1 MMSNCIITATI
12 FLGIIGQAD
21 YSKLQE
27 IKPTQFAKAPG
38 YSEGPTWK
46 NGELFFCSGSLLRVS
61 KEGKVEKFLDINP
74 AGTVLNAKGH
84 LIICDNK
91 HKAILDYAPDGSL
104 NVLADSYENKPLNSL
119 NDLTLDAKGNIYWT
133 DPSGSSLQKPVG
145 NIFRLSP
152 KGEVTKIATGL
163 AFPNGLDVDPQSKFL
178 YLIESQSKK
187 ILRYLIPEEGKPFAE
202 PELFYDLGGSGGDGC
217 AFDNNGNLWV
227 ADFQR
232 PETKQGRI
240 LVLSPEKKVLGHVD
254 IPAQVVSNIAFGGP
268 NHDEIF
274 CSTGGPNGIFHAKVG
289 IQGFK
294 GHPGVENKSLKKIPI
309 SPEGT
314 ASIIHPRKFGVP
326 GGVGTTRGWYIWKSF
341 DPETMTATVTRD
353 SSDEIIK
360 TRVLPW
366 ATTYRY
372 LAYGASPA
380 DLLPGERVNLFFNAD
395 ENHPRGYLVH
405 YQDELCQMKG
415 HNHIWEITEDAVD
428 GKTFKARVI
437 ADKKPLDKNIAE
449 FIISPECKKWKA
461 GKLIDTLSM
470 KKGDTFYLTWC
481 MKEKQKVVMQIVD
494 EASLEEIK
502 SRQLALIN
510 SRLAKDG
517 LEGYIDTVDGKKVLF
532 TVYATFWSQANQ
544 LKPGQMV
551 QILSPS
557 EKGKAPQII
566 VLKVVSQKNRGTYGS
581 GFNEVTLE
589 TTKDSDSVILSK
601 FENIQGT
608 HLVPLLKAE

>member
-1 MMSNCIITATI
+1 MISNYILTAFV

-27 IKPTQFAKAPG
+27 IKPTQYAKAPG
-38 YSEGPTWK
+38 YSEGPTWR
-46 NGELFFCSGSLLRVS
+46 NGELFFCSGSLLRVN

-84 LIICDNK
+84 LLICDNK

-104 NVLADSYENKPLNSL
+104 NVLADSFENKPLNSL

-145 NIFRLSP
+145 NIFRLTP

-187 ILRYLIPEEGKPFAE
+187 ILRYMIPEDGKTFKE

-217 AFDNNGNLWV
+217 AFDNQGNLWV

-240 LVLSPEKKVLGHVD
+240 LVLSPEKKVLGHID

-274 CSTGGPNGIFHAKVG
+274 CSTGGPDGIFHAKVG

-309 SPEGT
+309 SPEGA

-326 GGVGTTRGWYIWKSF
+326 GGIGTTRGWYIWKSF
-341 DPETMTATVTRD
+341 DPETMIANVTRE

-360 TRVLPW
+360 TKVLPW

-372 LAYGASPA
+372 LVYGASPA

-415 HNHIWEITEDAVD
+415 HNHIWEITEDSLD

-437 ADKKPLDKNIAE
+437 ADKKPLDNNIAD
-449 FIISPECKKWKA
+449 FNIDPACKKWNA
-461 GKLIDTLSM
+461 GKLVDTIAL
-470 KKGDTFYLTWC
+470 KKGNTFYLTWC

-502 SRQLALIN
+502 ARQSALIN

-517 LEGYIDTVDGKKVLF
+517 LKGYIDAVDGKKVSF
-532 TVYATFWSQANQ
+532 TVYSTYWSQANQ
-544 LKPGQMV
+544 LKPGQLV
-551 QILSPS
+551 QILSLS
-557 EKGKAPQII
+557 EKGKVPQSI
-566 VLKVVSQKNRGTYGS
+566 VLKVISQKNRGTYGS
-581 GFNEVTLE
+581 GFNEVILE
-589 TTKDSDSVILSK
+589 TTKDSDSAILSK
-601 FENIQGT
+601 IENIQGVRMIIST
-608 HLVPLLKAE
+608 K

>member
-1 MMSNCIITATI
+1 MMINPIILATAFVVT
-12 FLGIIGQAD
+12 IGQAD
-21 YSKLQE
+21 YAKLQS
-27 IKPTQFAKAPG
+27 IKPTQYAKAPG

-61 KEGKVEKFLDINP
+61 REGKVEKFLDINP

-84 LIICDNK
+84 LLICDNK
-91 HKAILDYAPDGSL
+91 NKAILDFAPDGSL
-104 NVLADSYENKPLNSL
+104 NVLADAFENKPLNSL
-119 NDLTLDAKGNIYWT
+119 NDLTIDARGNIYWT

-145 NIFRLSP
+145 NIFRLTP
-152 KGEVTKIATGL
+152 KGDVTRIATGL
-163 AFPNGLDVDPQSKFL
+163 AFPNGLDVDPQGKFL
-178 YLIESQSKK
+178 YVIESQSKK
-187 ILRYLIPEEGKPFAE
+187 ILRYLIPDEGKSFAE
-202 PELFYDLGGSGGDGC
+202 PEFFYDLGGSGGDGC
-217 AFDNNGNLWV
+217 AFDNQGNLWV

-274 CSTGGPNGIFHAKVG
+274 CSTGGPNGIFHARVG

-294 GHPGVENKSLKKIPI
+294 GHPGVENKILRKVPI
-309 SPEGT
+309 SPEGA
-314 ASIIHPRKFGVP
+314 ASVIHPRKFGVP
-326 GGVGTTRGWYIWKSF
+326 GGIGTTRGWYIWKSF
-341 DPETMTATVTRD
+341 DPDTMTANVTRE

-372 LAYGASPA
+372 LVYGASPS

-415 HNHIWEITEDAVD
+415 HNHIWEVTEDAVE
-428 GKTFKARVI
+428 GKTFNARVL
-437 ADKKPLDKNIAE
+437 ADKKPFDNNIAE
-449 FIISPECKKWKA
+449 FNISPDCKKWKQ
-461 GKLIDTLSM
+461 GKLVDTLAM

-481 MKEKQKVVMQIVD
+481 LRDKQKVVMQIAD
-494 EASLEEIK
+494 EASLEEVK
-502 SRQLALIN
+502 AGQMALVN
-510 SRLAKDG
+510 SRLAKMG
-517 LEGYIDTVDGKKVLF
+517 LEGYIDGVDGKNVSF
-532 TVYATFWSQANQ
+532 TVYSTYWSQASQ

-551 QILSPS
+551 QIITPP
-557 EKGKAPQII
+557 EKGKPPVEIN
-566 VLKVVSQKNRGTYGS
+566 LKVISQKNRGTYGS
-581 GFNEVTLE
+581 GFNEVALE
-589 TTKDSDSVILSK
+589 TTRDADTAILSRL
-601 FENIQGT
+601 ENIQGIRI
-608 HLVPLLKAE
+608 VPSKSK

>member
-1 MMSNCIITATI
+1 MISNYILTAFV

-27 IKPTQFAKAPG
+27 IKPTQYAKAPG
-38 YSEGPTWK
+38 YSEGPTWR
-46 NGELFFCSGSLLRVS
+46 NGELFFCSGSLLRVN

-84 LIICDNK
+84 LLICDNK

-104 NVLADSYENKPLNSL
+104 NVLADSFENKPLNSL

-145 NIFRLSP
+145 NIFRLTP

-187 ILRYLIPEEGKPFAE
+187 ILRYMIPEDGKTFKE

-217 AFDNNGNLWV
+217 AFDNQGNLWV

-240 LVLSPEKKVLGHVD
+240 LVLSPEKKVLGHID

-274 CSTGGPNGIFHAKVG
+274 CSTGGPDGIFHAKVG

-309 SPEGT
+309 SPEGA

-326 GGVGTTRGWYIWKSF
+326 GGIGTTRGWYIWKSF
-341 DPETMTATVTRD
+341 DPETMIANVTRE

-360 TRVLPW
+360 TKVLPW

-372 LAYGASPA
+372 LVYGASPA

-415 HNHIWEITEDAVD
+415 HNHIWEITEDSLD

-437 ADKKPLDKNIAE
+437 ADKKPLDNNIAD
-449 FIISPECKKWKA
+449 FN
-461 GKLIDTLSM
+461 IDPA
-470 KKGDTFYLTWC
+470 C
-481 MKEKQKVVMQIVD
+481 
-494 EASLEEIK
+494 
-502 SRQLALIN
+502 
-510 SRLAKDG
+510 
-517 LEGYIDTVDGKKVLF
+517 
-532 TVYATFWSQANQ
+532 
-544 LKPGQMV
+544 
-551 QILSPS
+551 
-557 EKGKAPQII
+557 
-566 VLKVVSQKNRGTYGS
+566 
-581 GFNEVTLE
+581 
-589 TTKDSDSVILSK
+589 
-601 FENIQGT
+601 
-608 HLVPLLKAE
+608 

>member
-1 MMSNCIITATI
+1 MMINCIITVSV

-21 YSKLQE
+21 YSKLNS

-46 NGELFFCSGSLLRVS
+46 HGELFFCSGSLLRVN

-84 LIICDNK
+84 LLICDNK

-104 NVLADSYENKPLNSL
+104 NVLADSFENKPLNSL

-133 DPSGSSLQKPVG
+133 DPLGSSLQKPIV
-145 NIFRLSP
+145 NIFRLTP

-163 AFPNGLDVDPQSKFL
+163 AFPNGLDVDPQGKFL

-217 AFDNNGNLWV
+217 AFDNQGNLWV

-240 LVLSPEKKVLGHVD
+240 LVISPEKKVLGHVD

-274 CSTGGPNGIFHAKVG
+274 CSTGNPDGIFHAKVG

-294 GHPGVENKSLKKIPI
+294 GHPGVENKIIRKIPI
-309 SPEGT
+309 SPEGA

-326 GGVGTTRGWYIWKSF
+326 GGIGTTRGWYIWKSF
-341 DPETMTATVTRD
+341 DPETMTATVTRE

-366 ATTYRY
+366 ATTYRH
-372 LAYGASPA
+372 LAYGANPA
-380 DLLPGERVNLFFNAD
+380 DLLLGERVNLFFNAD
-395 ENHPRGYLVH
+395 ENHSRGYLVH

-415 HNHIWEITEDAVD
+415 HNHIWEITEDALE
-428 GKTFKARVI
+428 GKTFKARVV
-437 ADKKPLDKNIAE
+437 ADKKPLDNNIAE
-449 FIISPECKKWKA
+449 FNISPECKKWQA
-461 GKLIDTLSM
+461 GKLIETLTM

-494 EASLEEIK
+494 DASLEEIK
-502 SRQLALIN
+502 TRQLALIS

-517 LEGYIDTVDGKKVLF
+517 LEGYIDAVDVKKVSF
-532 TVYATFWSQANQ
+532 TVYATYWSQANQ
-544 LKPGQMV
+544 LKPGQIV
-551 QILSPS
+551 KILVPS
-557 EKGKAPQII
+557 EKGKAPQIMI
-566 VLKVVSQKNRGTYGS
+566 LRVVSQKNRGTYGS
-581 GFNEVTLE
+581 GFNEVNLE
-589 TTKDSDSVILSK
+589 PTQDSDTTLLSK
-601 FENIQGT
+601 FENIQGARLIINT
-608 HLVPLLKAE
+608 K

>member
-1 MMSNCIITATI
+1 MMSNCIITASV

-21 YSKLQE
+21 YSKLQT

-84 LIICDNK
+84 LLICDNK

-104 NVLADSYENKPLNSL
+104 HVLADSFENKPLNSL

-145 NIFRLSP
+145 NIFRLTP

-187 ILRYLIPEEGKPFAE
+187 ILRYMIPEEGKPFVE

-217 AFDNNGNLWV
+217 AFDNQGNLWV

-240 LVLSPEKKVLGHVD
+240 LILSPEKKVLGHVD
-254 IPAQVVSNIAFGGP
+254 IPAQVVSNIAFGGA

-274 CSTGGPNGIFHAKVG
+274 CSAGGPNGIFHAKVS

-294 GHPGVENKSLKKIPI
+294 GHPGVENKIIRKIPI
-309 SPEGT
+309 SPEGA

-326 GGVGTTRGWYIWKSF
+326 GGIGTTRGWYIWKSF
-341 DPETMTATVTRD
+341 DPETMTATVTREY
-353 SSDEIIK
+353 SDEIIK

-405 YQDELCQMKG
+405 YQDEICQMKG
-415 HNHIWEITEDAVD
+415 HNHIWEITEDALQ

-449 FIISPECKKWKA
+449 FNISLECKKWKA
-461 GKLIDTLSM
+461 GKLIDILAM

-481 MKEKQKVVMQIVD
+481 MKEKQKVVIQIVD

-502 SRQLALIN
+502 TRQLALIN

-517 LEGYIDTVDGKKVLF
+517 LEGYIDAVAGNKVSF
-532 TVYATFWSQANQ
+532 TVYATYWSQANQ
-544 LKPGQMV
+544 LRPNQLV
-551 QILSPS
+551 QIFSPS
-557 EKGKAPQII
+557 EKNKAIQSI

-581 GFNEVTLE
+581 GFNEVMLE
-589 TTKDSDSVILSK
+589 TTKDSDSIILSK

-608 HLVPLLKAE
+608 RLIISVK

>member
-1 MMSNCIITATI
+1 MSNCIITASV

-21 YSKLQE
+21 YSKLQT

-84 LIICDNK
+84 LLICDNK

-104 NVLADSYENKPLNSL
+104 HVLADSFENKPLNSL

-145 NIFRLSP
+145 NIFRLTP

-187 ILRYLIPEEGKPFAE
+187 ILRYMIPEEGKPFVE

-217 AFDNNGNLWV
+217 AFDNQGNLWV

-240 LVLSPEKKVLGHVD
+240 LILSPEKKVLGHVD
-254 IPAQVVSNIAFGGP
+254 IPAQVVSNIAFGGA

-274 CSTGGPNGIFHAKVG
+274 CSAGGPNGIFHAKVS

-294 GHPGVENKSLKKIPI
+294 GHPGVENKIIRKIPI
-309 SPEGT
+309 SPEGA

-326 GGVGTTRGWYIWKSF
+326 GGIGTTRGWYIWKSF
-341 DPETMTATVTRD
+341 DPETMTATVTREY
-353 SSDEIIK
+353 SDEIIK

-405 YQDELCQMKG
+405 YQDEICQMKG
-415 HNHIWEITEDAVD
+415 HNHIWEITEDALQ

-449 FIISPECKKWKA
+449 FNISLECKKWKA
-461 GKLIDTLSM
+461 GKLIDILAM

-481 MKEKQKVVMQIVD
+481 MKEKQKVVIQIVD

-502 SRQLALIN
+502 TRQLALIN

-517 LEGYIDTVDGKKVLF
+517 LEGYIDAVAGNKVSF
-532 TVYATFWSQANQ
+532 TVYATYWSQANQ
-544 LKPGQMV
+544 LRPNQLV
-551 QILSPS
+551 QIFSPS
-557 EKGKAPQII
+557 EKNKAIQSI

-581 GFNEVTLE
+581 GFNEVMLE
-589 TTKDSDSVILSK
+589 TTKDSDSIILSK

-608 HLVPLLKAE
+608 RLIISVK

>member
-1 MMSNCIITATI
+1 MISNYILTAFV

-27 IKPTQFAKAPG
+27 IKPTQYAKAPG
-38 YSEGPTWK
+38 YSEGPTWR
-46 NGELFFCSGSLLRVS
+46 NGELFFCSGSLLRVN

-84 LIICDNK
+84 LLICDNK

-104 NVLADSYENKPLNSL
+104 NVLADSFENKPLNSL

-145 NIFRLSP
+145 NIFRLTP

-187 ILRYLIPEEGKPFAE
+187 ILRYMIPEDGKTFKE

-217 AFDNNGNLWV
+217 AFDNQGNLWV

-240 LVLSPEKKVLGHVD
+240 LVLSPEKKVLGHID

-274 CSTGGPNGIFHAKVG
+274 CSTGGPDGIFHAKVG

-294 GHPGVENKSLKKIPI
+294 GHPSVENKSLKKIPI
-309 SPEGT
+309 SPEGA

-326 GGVGTTRGWYIWKSF
+326 GGIGTTRGWYIWKSF
-341 DPETMTATVTRD
+341 DPETMIANVTRE

-360 TRVLPW
+360 TKVLPW

-372 LAYGASPA
+372 LVYGASPA

-415 HNHIWEITEDAVD
+415 HNHIWEITEDSLD

-437 ADKKPLDKNIAE
+437 ADKKPLDNNIAD
-449 FIISPECKKWKA
+449 FNIDPACKKWNA
-461 GKLIDTLSM
+461 GKLVDTIAL
-470 KKGDTFYLTWC
+470 KKGNTFYLTWC

-502 SRQLALIN
+502 ARQSALIN

-517 LEGYIDTVDGKKVLF
+517 LKGYIDAVDGKKVSF
-532 TVYATFWSQANQ
+532 TVYSTYWSQANQ
-544 LKPGQMV
+544 LKPGQLV
-551 QILSPS
+551 QILSLS
-557 EKGKAPQII
+557 EKGKVPQNI
-566 VLKVVSQKNRGTYGS
+566 VLKVISQKNRGTYGS
-581 GFNEVTLE
+581 GFNEVILE
-589 TTKDSDSVILSK
+589 TTKDSDSIILSK
-601 FENIQGT
+601 IENIQGVRMIIST
-608 HLVPLLKAE
+608 K

>member
-1 MMSNCIITATI
+1 MISNYIVTAFV

-27 IKPTQFAKAPG
+27 IKPTQYAKAPG
-38 YSEGPTWK
+38 YSEGPTWR
-46 NGELFFCSGSLLRVS
+46 NGELFFCSGSLLRVN

-84 LIICDNK
+84 LLICDNK

-104 NVLADSYENKPLNSL
+104 NVLADSFENKPLNSL

-145 NIFRLSP
+145 NIFRLTP

-187 ILRYLIPEEGKPFAE
+187 ILRYMIPEDGKTFKE

-217 AFDNNGNLWV
+217 AFDNQGNLWV

-240 LVLSPEKKVLGHVD
+240 LVLSPEKKVLGHID

-274 CSTGGPNGIFHAKVG
+274 CSTGGPDGIFHAKVG

-309 SPEGT
+309 SPEGA

-326 GGVGTTRGWYIWKSF
+326 GGIGTTRGWYIWKSF
-341 DPETMTATVTRD
+341 DPETMIANVTRE

-360 TRVLPW
+360 TKVLPW

-372 LAYGASPA
+372 LVYGASPA

-415 HNHIWEITEDAVD
+415 HNHIWEITEDSLD

-437 ADKKPLDKNIAE
+437 ADKKPLDNNIAD
-449 FIISPECKKWKA
+449 FNIDPACKKWNA
-461 GKLIDTLSM
+461 GKLVDTIAL
-470 KKGDTFYLTWC
+470 KKGNTFYLTWC

-502 SRQLALIN
+502 ARQSALIN

-517 LEGYIDTVDGKKVLF
+517 LKGYIDAVDGKKVSF
-532 TVYATFWSQANQ
+532 TVYSTYWSQANQ
-544 LKPGQMV
+544 LKPGQLV
-551 QILSPS
+551 QILSLS
-557 EKGKAPQII
+557 EKGKVPQSI
-566 VLKVVSQKNRGTYGS
+566 VLKVISQKNRGTYGS
-581 GFNEVTLE
+581 GFNEVILE
-589 TTKDSDSVILSK
+589 TTKDSDSIILSK
-601 FENIQGT
+601 IENIQGVRMIIST
-608 HLVPLLKAE
+608 K

>member
-1 MMSNCIITATI
+1 MISNYILTAFV

-27 IKPTQFAKAPG
+27 IKPTQYAKAPG
-38 YSEGPTWK
+38 YSEGPTWR
-46 NGELFFCSGSLLRVS
+46 NGELFFCSGSLLRVN

-84 LIICDNK
+84 LLICDNK

-104 NVLADSYENKPLNSL
+104 NVLADSFENKPLNSL

-145 NIFRLSP
+145 NIFRLTP

-187 ILRYLIPEEGKPFAE
+187 ILRYMIPEDGKTFKE

-217 AFDNNGNLWV
+217 AFDNQGNLWV

-240 LVLSPEKKVLGHVD
+240 LVLSPEKKVLGHID

-274 CSTGGPNGIFHAKVG
+274 CSTGGPDGIFHAKVG

-309 SPEGT
+309 SPEGA

-326 GGVGTTRGWYIWKSF
+326 GGIGTTRGWYIWKSF
-341 DPETMTATVTRD
+341 DPETMIANVTRE

-360 TRVLPW
+360 TKVLPW

-372 LAYGASPA
+372 LVYGASPA

-415 HNHIWEITEDAVD
+415 HNHIWEITEDSLD

-437 ADKKPLDKNIAE
+437 ADKKPLDNNIAD
-449 FIISPECKKWKA
+449 FNIDPACKKWNA
-461 GKLIDTLSM
+461 GKLVDTIAL
-470 KKGDTFYLTWC
+470 KKGNTFYLTWC

-502 SRQLALIN
+502 ARQSALIN

-517 LEGYIDTVDGKKVLF
+517 LKGYIDAVDGKKVSF
-532 TVYATFWSQANQ
+532 TVYSTYWSQANQ
-544 LKPGQMV
+544 LKPGQLV
-551 QILSPS
+551 QILSLS
-557 EKGKAPQII
+557 EKGKVPQNI
-566 VLKVVSQKNRGTYGS
+566 VLKVISQKNRGTYGS
-581 GFNEVTLE
+581 GFNEVILE
-589 TTKDSDSVILSK
+589 TTKDSDSAILSK
-601 FENIQGT
+601 IENIQGVRMIIST
-608 HLVPLLKAE
+608 K

>member
-1 MMSNCIITATI
+1 MINCIITVSV

-21 YSKLQE
+21 YSKLQD

-46 NGELFFCSGSLLRVS
+46 NGELFFCSGSLLRVN

-84 LIICDNK
+84 LLICDNK

-104 NVLADSYENKPLNSL
+104 NVLADSFENKPLNSL

-133 DPSGSSLQKPVG
+133 DPSESSLQKPIG
-145 NIFRLSP
+145 NIFRLTP

-163 AFPNGLDVDPQSKFL
+163 AFPNGLDVDPQGKFL

-217 AFDNNGNLWV
+217 TFDIHGNLWV

-274 CSTGGPNGIFHAKVG
+274 CSTGSPDGIFHAKVG
-289 IQGFK
+289 IMGFK
-294 GHPGVENKSLKKIPI
+294 GHPGVENKIIRKIPI
-309 SPEGT
+309 SPEGA

-341 DPETMTATVTRD
+341 DPETMTATVTRE

-360 TRVLPW
+360 TSVLPW
-366 ATTYRY
+366 ATTYRH
-372 LAYGASPA
+372 LAYGANPS

-415 HNHIWEITEDAVD
+415 HNHIWEITEDALQ
-428 GKTFKARVI
+428 GITFKARVI
-437 ADKKPLDKNIAE
+437 ADKKPLDNNIAE
-449 FIISPECKKWKA
+449 FNISPECKKWQV
-461 GKLIDTLSM
+461 GKLIKALPM

-481 MKEKQKVVMQIVD
+481 MREKQRVVMQIVD
-494 EASLEEIK
+494 DASLETIK
-502 SRQLALIN
+502 NRQLSLIN
-510 SRLAKDG
+510 YRIAKEGLA
-517 LEGYIDTVDGKKVLF
+517 GYIDTVDGKKVSF
-532 TVYATFWSQANQ
+532 TVYSTFWSQANQ
-544 LKPGQMV
+544 LKPGQIV
-551 QILSPS
+551 KILVPS
-557 EKGKAPQII
+557 EKGKAPQSM

-581 GFNEVTLE
+581 GFNEVMLE

-608 HLVPLLKAE
+608 RLIISAK

>member
-1 MMSNCIITATI
+1 MISNYILTAFV

-27 IKPTQFAKAPG
+27 IKPTQYAKAPG
-38 YSEGPTWK
+38 YSEGPTWR
-46 NGELFFCSGSLLRVS
+46 NGELFFCSGSLLRVN

-84 LIICDNK
+84 LLICDNK

-104 NVLADSYENKPLNSL
+104 NVLADSFENKPLNSL

-145 NIFRLSP
+145 NIFRLTP

-187 ILRYLIPEEGKPFAE
+187 ILRYMIPEDGKTFKE

-217 AFDNNGNLWV
+217 AFDNQGNLWV

-240 LVLSPEKKVLGHVD
+240 LVLSPEKKVLGHID

-274 CSTGGPNGIFHAKVG
+274 CSTGGPDGIFHAKVG

-309 SPEGT
+309 SPEGA

-326 GGVGTTRGWYIWKSF
+326 GGIGTTRGWYIWKSF
-341 DPETMTATVTRD
+341 DPETMIANVTRE

-360 TRVLPW
+360 TKVLPW

-372 LAYGASPA
+372 LVYGASPA

-415 HNHIWEITEDAVD
+415 HNHIWEITEDSLD

-437 ADKKPLDKNIAE
+437 ADKKPLDNNIAD
-449 FIISPECKKWKA
+449 FNIDPACKKWNA
-461 GKLIDTLSM
+461 GKLVDTIAL
-470 KKGDTFYLTWC
+470 KKGNTFYLTWC

-502 SRQLALIN
+502 ARQSALIN

-517 LEGYIDTVDGKKVLF
+517 LKGYIDAVDGKKVSF
-532 TVYATFWSQANQ
+532 TVYSTYWSQANQ
-544 LKPGQMV
+544 LKPGQLV
-551 QILSPS
+551 QILSLS
-557 EKGKAPQII
+557 EKGKVPQNI
-566 VLKVVSQKNRGTYGS
+566 VLKVISQKNRGTYGS
-581 GFNEVTLE
+581 GFNEVILE
-589 TTKDSDSVILSK
+589 TTKDSDSIILLK
-601 FENIQGT
+601 LENIQGT
-608 HLVPLLKAE
+608 RLIISAK

>member
-1 MMSNCIITATI
+1 MMSNCIITASI

-21 YSKLQE
+21 YSKLQD

-84 LIICDNK
+84 LLICDNK

-104 NVLADSYENKPLNSL
+104 NVLADSFENKPLNSL

-145 NIFRLSP
+145 NIFRLTP

-187 ILRYLIPEEGKPFAE
+187 ILRYMIPEEGKPFVE

-217 AFDNNGNLWV
+217 AFDNQGNLWV

-240 LVLSPEKKVLGHVD
+240 LILSPEKKVLGHVD
-254 IPAQVVSNIAFGGP
+254 IPAQVVSNIAFGGA

-274 CSTGGPNGIFHAKVG
+274 CSAGGPNGIFHAKVS

-294 GHPGVENKSLKKIPI
+294 GHPGVENKIIRKIPI
-309 SPEGT
+309 SPEGA

-326 GGVGTTRGWYIWKSF
+326 GGIGTTRGWYIWKSF
-341 DPETMTATVTRD
+341 DPETMTATVTRE

-366 ATTYRY
+366 ATTYRH

-405 YQDELCQMKG
+405 YQDEICQMKG

-449 FIISPECKKWKA
+449 FNISPECKKWKA
-461 GKLIDTLSM
+461 GKLIDILAM

-502 SRQLALIN
+502 TRQLALIN

-517 LEGYIDTVDGKKVLF
+517 LEGYIDAVAGRKVSF
-532 TVYATFWSQANQ
+532 TVYATYWSQANQ
-544 LKPGQMV
+544 LKPGQLV
-551 QILSPS
+551 QIFSPS
-557 EKGKAPQII
+557 EKGKAPQSI

-581 GFNEVTLE
+581 GFNEVMLE
-589 TTKDSDSVILSK
+589 TTKDSDSIILSK

-608 HLVPLLKAE
+608 RLIISVK

>member
-1 MMSNCIITATI
+1 MISNYIVTAFV

-27 IKPTQFAKAPG
+27 IKPTQYAKAPG
-38 YSEGPTWK
+38 YSEGPTWR
-46 NGELFFCSGSLLRVS
+46 NGELFFCSGSLLRVN

-84 LIICDNK
+84 LLICDNK

-104 NVLADSYENKPLNSL
+104 NVLADSFENKPLNSL

-145 NIFRLSP
+145 NIFRLTP

-187 ILRYLIPEEGKPFAE
+187 ILRYMIPEDGKTFKE

-217 AFDNNGNLWV
+217 AFDNQGNLWV

-240 LVLSPEKKVLGHVD
+240 LVLSPEKKVLGHID

-274 CSTGGPNGIFHAKVG
+274 CSTGGPDGIFHAKVG

-309 SPEGT
+309 SPEGA

-326 GGVGTTRGWYIWKSF
+326 GGIGTTRGWYIWKSF
-341 DPETMTATVTRD
+341 DPETMIANVTRE

-360 TRVLPW
+360 TKVLPW

-372 LAYGASPA
+372 LVYGASPA

-415 HNHIWEITEDAVD
+415 HNHIWEITEDSLD

-437 ADKKPLDKNIAE
+437 ADKKPLDNNIAD
-449 FIISPECKKWKA
+449 FNIDPACKKWNA
-461 GKLIDTLSM
+461 GKLVDTIAL
-470 KKGDTFYLTWC
+470 KKGNTFYLTWC

-502 SRQLALIN
+502 ARQSALIN

-517 LEGYIDTVDGKKVLF
+517 LKGYIDAVDGKKVSF
-532 TVYATFWSQANQ
+532 TVYSTYWSQANQ
-544 LKPGQMV
+544 LKPGQLV
-551 QILSPS
+551 QILSLS
-557 EKGKAPQII
+557 EKGKVPQNI
-566 VLKVVSQKNRGTYGS
+566 VLKVISQKNRGTYGS
-581 GFNEVTLE
+581 GFNEVILE
-589 TTKDSDSVILSK
+589 TTKDSDSAILSK
-601 FENIQGT
+601 IENIQGVRMIIST
-608 HLVPLLKAE
+608 K